1 MPNILIA
8 DDHAIARRGLTEILL
23 DSIPFAKIETAS
35 SSEEL
40 LGKVIQ
46 KEWDLVISDIN
57 MPGRSGIEILH
68 EINKNFPNLP
78 VLMVSVH
85 TEEEYA
91 VRVIKAGG
99 AGFLNKDD
107 AVEEELVKAVNLILS
122 GKKYIS
128 PSVAERL
135 ADELSK
141 GEDKKPHELLSNR
154 EFHIFKLL
162 ASGTPT
168 REIADKLSL
177 SVNTVGTYRSRILAK
192 MNFKSNADIIKYAI
206 GNHLI

>member
-8 DDHAIARRGLTEILL
+8 DDHAIARRGLSEILL

-46 KEWDLVISDIN
+46 NEWDLVISDIN

-68 EINKNFPNLP
+68 EITKSFPNLP
-78 VLMVSVH
+78 VLMVSAH

-107 AVEEELVKAVNLILS
+107 AVEEELVKAVRLILS

-141 GEDKKPHELLSNR
+141 GEDKKPHEFLSNR
-154 EFHIFKLL
+154 EFDIFKLL
-162 ASGTPT
+162 AGGTPT

-206 GNHLI
+206 SRNLI